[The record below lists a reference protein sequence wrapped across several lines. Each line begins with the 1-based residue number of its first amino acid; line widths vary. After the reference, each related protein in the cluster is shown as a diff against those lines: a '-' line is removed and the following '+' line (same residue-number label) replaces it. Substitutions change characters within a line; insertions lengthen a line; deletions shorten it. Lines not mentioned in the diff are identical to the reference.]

1 MNNFTNMNKTDLE
14 DVLLQDHEKKLWE
27 LMEKNQLG
35 IYRHNDVMHQ
45 FLNLIENQEEIDT
58 EISGTYKFCGQPEDY
73 VGVTDRGFLPYESP
87 IDNYVVLERT
97 DDLGPDIKVSISIE
111 YLPKR
116 CLK

>member
-35 IYRHNDVMHQ
+35 IYRDNELMLR
-45 FLNLIENQEEIDT
+45 FLSLIEGQEEFVT
-58 EISGTYKFCGQPEDY
+58 EISGTYQVCEQDKDY
-73 VGVTDRGFLPYESP
+73 VRVTNRGFLPIESP